1 MLASMHL
8 LRGFLEDPS
17 WVAVPWK
24 WFSGFASSCW
34 RGATIRDRQRG
45 DYFYGLRASLEA
57 RSHRLKLAWDRR
69 TLVYTEKSTECM
81 VHRKKHMYPVP
92 WCMLVPNEFVPCHDP
107 PIDRCVFFEYLA
119 NAIWRKGS
127 GEGLKGSNVFW
138 AILCKYS
145 VCWYNN
151 MFVYWQKQENNISWL
166 FVLVLSCSQFLASGT
181 VWMDGLWVYRQEN
194 YIFAHRYLF
203 FLWDL
208 LYMFRIRLHH
218 FIVPFNL
225 IQPLDLAANAPG
237 RQGWNQRLYISNRE
251 HACSHPSNVMQYT
264 CTYTG
269 PKCSHLNWPHV

>member
-1 MLASMHL
+1 MRHWSVYTIAHVVANASNMSWMLGFMLASMHL

-24 WFSGFASSCW
+24 GFSGFASSCW

-57 RSHRLKLAWDRR
+57 RSQRLKLAWDRR
-69 TLVYTEKSTECM
+69 TRVYTEKSTECM

-107 PIDRCVFFEYLA
+107 PIDRCVVFEYLA

-138 AILCKYS
+138 TIFCKYS

-151 MFVYWQKQENNISWL
+151 MLVFFCKNKKTISAG
-166 FVLVLSCSQFLASGT
+166 FSCWYFP
-181 VWMDGLWVYRQEN
+181 V
-194 YIFAHRYLF
+194 
-203 FLWDL
+203 
-208 LYMFRIRLHH
+208 
-218 FIVPFNL
+218 
-225 IQPLDLAANAPG
+225 
-237 RQGWNQRLYISNRE
+237 
-251 HACSHPSNVMQYT
+251 CSYGSNVVEGLLSKECHMLP
-264 CTYTG
+264 TG
-269 PKCSHLNWPHV
+269 FMWSTKFPCLAGHPNGPHEVPKKHAFLP